1 MSAAA
6 AQPRGSARTP
16 RRSRGGGVFA
26 STITLG
32 RVAGIEIGI
41 NWTWLGIFALILWS
55 LAGVEFPADAPGRPW
70 PTYALMGVVAT
81 AAFFASLILHE
92 LGHAIQARR
101 EGVRTEGITLWLF
114 GGVAKL
120 GGEFPSAGA
129 ELRIALAG
137 PLVTLVIGSAA
148 LLLTAAW
155 PQPGAVRSVLAWLG
169 YINVA
174 LLVFNLVPAL
184 PLDGGRVLRALL
196 WARTRDLA
204 VATHRASRI
213 GSVLAAVLIG
223 LGILET
229 LQGAFGGLWM
239 ALIGWFVL
247 EAGRAEEQHVV
258 IRGLL
263 GHTPVGLLMTREP
276 VTVDPRDSLAQVA
289 DRVRGTARHT
299 AYPVVSAGRV
309 VGLLPLHA
317 LATTPH
323 AEWDARTVEDCMLPA
338 ASVLHL
344 TPGTPAADAV
354 TLLAEGASGRAVV
367 VDDDGRLVGIVSLTD
382 IARALA
388 AGRPV

>member
-1 MSAAA
+1 M
-6 AQPRGSARTP
+6 
-16 RRSRGGGVFA
+16 FA

-41 NWTWLGIFALILWS
+41 NWTWLGIFALIVWS
-55 LAGVEFPADAPGRPW
+55 LAGVEFPADAPGRAW
-70 PTYALMGVVAT
+70 PTYALMGIVAT

-114 GGVAKL
+114 GGVAKMA
-120 GGEFPSAGA
+120 GEFPSAGA

-137 PLVTLVIGSAA
+137 PLVTLAIGSVA
-148 LLLTAAW
+148 LLATAAW

-196 WARTRDLA
+196 WARTRDLT
-204 VATHRASRI
+204 VATHRAARI
-213 GSVLAAVLIG
+213 GSVLATVLIA

-247 EAGRAEEQHVV
+247 EAGRAEEHHVV
-258 IRGLL
+258 TRDLL
-263 GHTPVGLLMTREP
+263 GQASVGLLMTRDP
-276 VTVDPRDSLAQVA
+276 VTVEPSESLAQVA
-289 DRVRGTARHT
+289 AEVRGTARHT
-299 AYPVVSAGRV
+299 AYPVVRAERV
-309 VGLLPLHA
+309 VGLLPLHV
-317 LATTPH
+317 LAATPYG
-323 AEWDARTVEDCMLPA
+323 EWDARTVEECMIPA
-338 ASVLHL
+338 EAVPHL
-344 TPGTPAADAV
+344 TPGTLASDAV
-354 TLLAEGASGRAVV
+354 EALAGASSGRGVV
-367 VDDDGRLVGIVSLTD
+367 IDDRGRLVGILSLTD

>member
-1 MSAAA
+1 
-6 AQPRGSARTP
+6 
-16 RRSRGGGVFA
+16 
-26 STITLG
+26 
-32 RVAGIEIGI
+32 VAGIEIGI

-92 LGHAIQARR
+92 LGHATQARR
-101 EGVRTEGITLWLF
+101 EGVCTDGITLWLF

-148 LLLTAAW
+148 LLLTAVW
-155 PQPGAVRSVLAWLG
+155 PQAGAVRAVLAWLG

-213 GSVLAAVLIG
+213 GSVLAAMLIG
-223 LGILET
+223 LGLVET
-229 LQGAFGGLWM
+229 LQGAFGGLWV

-247 EAGRAEEQHVV
+247 AAGRAEEQHVLT
-258 IRGLL
+258 RDLL
-263 GHTPVGLLMTREP
+263 GHTPVGAAD
-276 VTVDPRDSLAQVA
+276 DPRTGHRRPVGLARAGGGLCARNRPPHRLSRRLGRAGGGVA
-289 DRVRGTARHT
+289 AAARPCDHTPRRVGCAHRRGTACSPR
-299 AYPVVSAGRV
+299 
-309 VGLLPLHA
+309 
-317 LATTPH
+317 
-323 AEWDARTVEDCMLPA
+323 
-338 ASVLHL
+338 
-344 TPGTPAADAV
+344 
-354 TLLAEGASGRAVV
+354 
-367 VDDDGRLVGIVSLTD
+367 RLCST
-382 IARALA
+382 
-388 AGRPV
+388 